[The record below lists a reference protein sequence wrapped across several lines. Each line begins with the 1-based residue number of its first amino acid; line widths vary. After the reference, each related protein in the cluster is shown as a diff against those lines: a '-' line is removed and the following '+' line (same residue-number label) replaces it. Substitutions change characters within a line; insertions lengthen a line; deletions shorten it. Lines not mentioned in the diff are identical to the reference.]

1 LRGESQSHTLSSSAF
16 DGIRSRVIDQNIR
29 CSGVRTFPEISKKT
43 VSRKVLRA
51 VRFFEKHLFQKQAP
65 GAPVP
70 ILVQGVITPLHLADD
85 CSGLQPSF

>member
-1 LRGESQSHTLSSSAF
+1 LREESQSHTLSSSAF

-29 CSGVRTFPEISKKT
+29 CSGVRTFPEISKKNGF
-43 VSRKVLRA
+43 SKSFARGA
-51 VRFFEKHLFQKQAP
+51 FFEKHLFQKQAP